1 MAAHLHLAPGQAD
14 EGPLV
19 EGNLPQL
26 GRLPGEGLQLLGHG
40 PGDTR
45 SFHSSFLTC
54 QPQRHGFSMYPK
66 GYENKGL

>member
-26 GRLPGEGLQLLGHG
+26 GGLPGEGLQLLGHG

-45 SFHSSFLTC
+45 GHFVGPRVELQTKVIRRYAKISQL
-54 QPQRHGFSMYPK
+54 GA
-66 GYENKGL
+66 LV

>member
-26 GRLPGEGLQLLGHG
+26 GGLPGEGLQLLGHG
-40 PGDTR
+40 PGDTW
-45 SFHSSFLTC
+45 SL
-54 QPQRHGFSMYPK
+54 
-66 GYENKGL
+66 

>member
-14 EGPLV
+14 EGTLV

-40 PGDTR
+40 SEDTCAN
-45 SFHSSFLTC
+45 FV
-54 QPQRHGFSMYPK
+54 G
-66 GYENKGL
+66 GV

>member
-26 GRLPGEGLQLLGHG
+26 GGLPGEGLQLLGHG
-40 PGDTR
+40 PGDTCDNFDR
-45 SFHSSFLTC
+45 S
-54 QPQRHGFSMYPK
+54 RHPSDLPRLSVMIAMQW
-66 GYENKGL
+66 